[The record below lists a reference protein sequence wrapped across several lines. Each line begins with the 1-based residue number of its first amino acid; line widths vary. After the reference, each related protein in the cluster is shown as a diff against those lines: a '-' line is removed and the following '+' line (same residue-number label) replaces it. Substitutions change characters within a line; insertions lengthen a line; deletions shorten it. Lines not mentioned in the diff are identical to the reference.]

1 MDSFFSIQKLSATG
15 AFCPERK
22 AFFISIGCSLP
33 LMQSQPKQM
42 KYEITKS
49 FRFEAAHS
57 LPHLPEC
64 HQCHRLHGHSYE
76 LTVGVS
82 GPVIGEWVQDY
93 ADISAVV
100 SPLVKRLDHYN
111 LNEVLS
117 RPTTAENLAQWIW
130 SHLAASLPLLS
141 RIEVRETPTSNVIL
155 TRE

>member
-1 MDSFFSIQKLSATG
+1 
-15 AFCPERK
+15 
-22 AFFISIGCSLP
+22 
-33 LMQSQPKQM
+33 M

-76 LTVGVS
+76 LIVGVS

-117 RPTTAENLAQWIW
+117 CPTTAENLAQWIW